1 MNENDKDLARANRLN
16 EAYRHLFAYFGISSQ
31 TDFAKAIHVQR
42 SALSAAMNGSKL
54 YLTNNFF
61 TKICAAFPGVFNLDY
76 FLKGEGELLLA
87 HEEQPSGTLDQSSLI
102 NAALAAKDETIRSK
116 DELIASLRETIDSLR
131 QQISMMRNHQAGDIF
146 TFPIGVAEEPTN
158 LKSNQ

>member
-1 MNENDKDLARANRLN
+1 MEDNTNRFNEVYDYLLYKHIVSGQN
-16 EAYRHLFAYFGISSQ
+16 
-31 TDFAKAIHVQR
+31 DFADALKTSRPNVTAMLNGRQR
-42 SALSAAMNGSKL
+42 VTDGTFRKVCS
-54 YLTNNFF
+54 
-61 TKICAAFPGVFNLDY
+61 AFPNTFSMQYLMS
-76 FLKGEGELLLA
+76 GEGSLLLA

-146 TFPIGVAEEPTN
+146 AFPIGVAEEPTN